1 MTINVS
7 GFGLSIAMRA
17 SNTFPNGLTITAFA
31 DDADPLDSANYAA
44 ADTGTGLNGDLVVW
58 SRASHQE
65 IVISVIPMSD
75 DDRNLEILLNANRVG
90 KNKSGARDII
100 DAVINYPDQS
110 KGTCS
115 NGAIIDGSL
124 LPSIASNG
132 KTKSRQYRFRFES
145 TVKV

>member
-7 GFGLSIAMRA
+7 GFGLSMSIVA
-17 SNTFPNGLTITAFA
+17 SNTFPQGFTVTAFA

-44 ADTGTGLNGDLVVW
+44 GDTGTGLNGDLVVW

-65 IVISVIPMSD
+65 IVISVIPTSE

-100 DAVINYPDQS
+100 NSVIAYPDGQR
-110 KGTCS
+110 GTCS
-115 NGAIIDGSL
+115 NGVIIDGTL